1 MKQYNKTMQNMINF
15 DDVMKAKEHNT
26 NWPQNPDHPYGN

>member
-1 MKQYNKTMQNMINF
+1 MQNMINF
-15 DDVMKAKEHNT
+15 DDVMKAKELNT